1 MAIDVALQ
9 LELEDL
15 YSRYASLL
23 DDGPLRDWPDLF
35 AEQCLYLLIP
45 RDNYD
50 RGLPLAIIRC
60 ESRGMLVDR
69 VRAAQET
76 IMHEPRYLRHQITN
90 VRVTATAGARIDAT
104 AHFSVMEVLP
114 DELPQHPLRRAIH
127 RRAPTTQR
135 WRARI
140 RGETLRLRLGAGAE
154 YDRLSGVGSITCRI
168 RNSSRS
174 TSTAR

>member
-1 MAIDVALQ
+1 MAVDVALQ
-9 LELEDL
+9 FELEEL

-35 AEQCLYLLIP
+35 AEECLYLVIP

-69 VRAAQET
+69 VRAATET
-76 IMHEPRYLRHQITN
+76 IMHEPRYLRHHVTN
-90 VRVTATAGARIDAT
+90 VRVTATDGARIDAI

-114 DELPQHPLRRAIH
+114 DELPRILCVGRYIDVLQRRSD
-127 RRAPTTQR
+127 
-135 WRARI
+135 
-140 RGETLRLRLGAGAE
+140 GALE
-154 YDRLSGVGSITCRI
+154 FVEKRCVYDSVLVPNTIVYPV
-168 RNSSRS
+168 
-174 TSTAR
+174 

>member
-9 LELEDL
+9 LEIEDL
-15 YSRYASLL
+15 YSRYGALL
-23 DDGPLRDWPDLF
+23 DDGPLREWPDLF

-60 ESRGMLVDR
+60 ESRAMLTDR
-69 VRAAQET
+69 IRAAQET

-90 VRVTATAGARIDAT
+90 VRVTNVAGARFGTT

-114 DELPQHPLRRAIH
+114 DELPRILAVGRYIDVVQRRSDGTLEFSEKRCVYDSVLVPNTIVYPL
-127 RRAPTTQR
+127 
-135 WRARI
+135 
-140 RGETLRLRLGAGAE
+140 
-154 YDRLSGVGSITCRI
+154 
-168 RNSSRS
+168 
-174 TSTAR
+174 

>member
-1 MAIDVALQ
+1 MRRCSTTARCATGRIC
-9 LELEDL
+9 
-15 YSRYASLL
+15 SR
-23 DDGPLRDWPDLF
+23 
-35 AEQCLYLLIP
+35 EECLYLLIP

-90 VRVTATAGARIDAT
+90 VRVTATDGGRIDAI

-114 DELPQHPLRRAIH
+114 DELPRILCVGRYIDVLQRRSD
-127 RRAPTTQR
+127 
-135 WRARI
+135 
-140 RGETLRLRLGAGAE
+140 GALE
-154 YDRLSGVGSITCRI
+154 FVEKRCVYDSVLVPNTIVYPI
-168 RNSSRS
+168 
-174 TSTAR
+174 

>member
-1 MAIDVALQ
+1 MAVDVALQ
-9 LELEDL
+9 FELEDL

-35 AEQCLYLLIP
+35 AQECLYLVIP

-76 IMHEPRYLRHQITN
+76 IMHEPRYLRHHVTN
-90 VRVTATAGARIDAT
+90 LRVTAVDGARIDAI

-114 DELPQHPLRRAIH
+114 DELPRILCVGRYIDVLQRRDD
-127 RRAPTTQR
+127 
-135 WRARI
+135 
-140 RGETLRLRLGAGAE
+140 GA
-154 YDRLSGVGSITCRI
+154 
-168 RNSSRS
+168 
-174 TSTAR
+174 